1 MKYNVKEISYKKG
14 HWVEV
19 TSEQGDVSREAW
31 MLPPLGLTETDMLQI
46 AEWVIEN
53 KLGSRQS
60 FNQWRLKNAGAV
72 LAFKLKWG

>member
-1 MKYNVKEISYKKG
+1 MRYCVKELSYKKG

-19 TSEQGDVSREAW
+19 HSAQKDISREAW
-31 MLPPLGLTETDMLQI
+31 MLPPLGLTETDMLTI
-46 AEWVIEN
+46 AEWVVEHQ
-53 KLGSRQS
+53 LGSRQS